1 MARSCLARSPVVA
14 IACESPNEQ
23 AVDLW
28 TTLRVAHR
36 VHSLNNNRPERN
48 GNCVTHVVGQIC
60 YLCLRLLRGGGL
72 QPRRSWLPL
81 TPTLSQRGRGLAALR
96 RHRRFYMG
104 GKVST

>member
-1 MARSCLARSPVVA
+1 MARSYLAPSPIKT
-14 IACESPNEQ
+14 IASANPNAP

-60 YLCLRLLRGGGL
+60 YLCLRLLTRSAMRSIVRTGRGGVTAVASRAVDVSGL
-72 QPRRSWLPL
+72 LL
-81 TPTLSQRGRGLAALR
+81 
-96 RHRRFYMG
+96 
-104 GKVST
+104 